1 MDARPLPDL
10 SDAALAASGRR
21 VFEIERDALAAV
33 AARIDGAFTAACR
46 PLALERSATMSAWA
60 RSMPM
65 TRWPAACSWRQ
76 TAAPIPEAE
85 PVTTVVGMKCLL
97 EMKGAPV
104 RVILQYVEALAAR
117 ASSARTRRLRGARP
131 YNSRLQMVPPL
142 TPGSPSR

>member
-1 MDARPLPDL
+1 MPKWLTATIRPLEGAVTPTPAQHTRP
-10 SDAALAASGRR
+10 SRTPPQASM
-21 VFEIERDALAAV
+21 A
-33 AARIDGAFTAACR
+33 AFTAACR